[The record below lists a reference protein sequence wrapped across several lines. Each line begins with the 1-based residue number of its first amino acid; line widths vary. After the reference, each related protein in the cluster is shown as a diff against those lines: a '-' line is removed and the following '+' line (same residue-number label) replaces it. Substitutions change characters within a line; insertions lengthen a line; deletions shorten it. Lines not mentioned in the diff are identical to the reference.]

1 MPQQFSFII
10 EVDNFSGE
18 IDRLATVADSVN
30 WIGDSIVEC
39 QFIRFGNNYTAAV
52 IEAFRDVKNA
62 TCEIK
67 KTSSLSECW
76 DDGHFANPNNFPAL
90 ANRDE
95 GPLAIPD
102 ILGSIVSENRFRIT
116 LPETNAD
123 GVKDSAPPEPVPP
136 MSIASPS
143 AGFCRCVE
151 CTGKATALLSFGEY
165 PQKSSMLACDECAKK
180 IYDKLPPSLRD
191 SFTIWPWL
199 DLDPW
204 KRSEVND

>member
-1 MPQQFSFII
+1 MPRQFSFII

-39 QFIRFGNNYTAAV
+39 QFIRFGGDYTAAV

-67 KTSSLSECW
+67 KTSSLRECW
-76 DDGHFANPNNFPAL
+76 EDGHFANPNIFPAL

-116 LPETNAD
+116 LPKSNAD
-123 GVKDSAPPEPVPP
+123 GVKDAPPKPVPP
-136 MSIASPS
+136 MSIASP
-143 AGFCRCVE
+143 GFIWCVE
-151 CTGKATALLSFGEY
+151 CGGKATAMLSFGENPRRTAMFVCY
-165 PQKSSMLACDECAKK
+165 KCAASV
-180 IYDKLPPSLRD
+180 YSRLPPSLRD
-191 SFTIWPWL
+191 SFTIGP
-199 DLDPW
+199 
-204 KRSEVND
+204 VT